1 MIRTYKY
8 GEVAPEDIFA
18 RTEMPANVENIVSEI
33 IDTVRRDGDEA
44 LRQYNLE
51 FDRSRE
57 PLEVTPE
64 EIDEAYRSVDPELIE
79 ILEEAAANIRE
90 FHSRQKRNSF
100 ILNEKPG
107 IVMGQ
112 KVVPIER
119 AGLYVPGGT
128 AAYPSTVLMNCIPAH
143 IAGVSEIIITTPATD
158 GKISPVLLAAAKI
171 GGANRIFRVGGA
183 QAVAA
188 LAYGTETI
196 PAVDKIV
203 GPGNAF
209 VAEAKK
215 QVYGRVSID
224 MIAGPSEILIVGDGT
239 CVP

>member
-57 PLEVTPE
+57 PLEVTTE
-64 EIDEAYRSVDPELIE
+64 EIDEAYRSVDSELIE

-119 AGLYVPGGT
+119 AGLYVPGE
-128 AAYPSTVLMNCIPAH
+128 PRH
-143 IAGVSEIIITTPATD
+143 IRP
-158 GKISPVLLAAAKI
+158 
-171 GGANRIFRVGGA
+171 R
-183 QAVAA
+183 
-188 LAYGTETI
+188 Y
-196 PAVDKIV
+196 
-203 GPGNAF
+203 
-209 VAEAKK
+209 
-215 QVYGRVSID
+215 
-224 MIAGPSEILIVGDGT
+224 
-239 CVP
+239 